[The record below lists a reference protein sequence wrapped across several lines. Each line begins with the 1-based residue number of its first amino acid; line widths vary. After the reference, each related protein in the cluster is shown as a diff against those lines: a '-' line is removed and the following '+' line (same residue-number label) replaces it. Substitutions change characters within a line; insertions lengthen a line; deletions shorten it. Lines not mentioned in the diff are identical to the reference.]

1 MDGKTVKIIKNVLP
15 VTLDKPT
22 QKLVELIFS
31 QNMFKEA
38 MECMNLG
45 RCVRYSVVNAL
56 NTFNRRVE
64 MDHWPPMEIEKLPVI
79 CNIRN

>member
-45 RCVRYSVVNAL
+45 RCVRYSVVNAVTEHFQQTCGNGSL
-56 NTFNRRVE
+56 ATDGDRE
-64 MDHWPPMEIEKLPVI
+64 APCHM
-79 CNIRN
+79 